1 MTVLRG
7 DALREL
13 VLSADD
19 AAIEEHLGVR
29 APERSSTPPGPDLV
43 GYHASGA
50 RAVLEAVELA
60 PIREGDVVIDL
71 GAGLGKP
78 GLLIHLLTGAR
89 VRGIELQA
97 DLVQDARLAIAR
109 AALDAVTIVQGDA
122 AEAPIDDGTVFFLY
136 SPFTGPVLERVAE
149 RLDELASRR
158 RIVVCTLGIDLP
170 RSVKNLVRRPLDSF
184 WLAIHDGAPC

>member
-7 DALREL
+7 NELREL

-19 AAIEEHLGVR
+19 AAVEEHLGVR
-29 APERSSTPPGPDLV
+29 APERSSAPPGADLV

-50 RAVLEAVELA
+50 RAVLEAVEQA
-60 PIREGDVVIDL
+60 PIRAADVVIDL

-97 DLVQDARLAIAR
+97 DLVRHARIAIAR
-109 AALDAVTIVQGDA
+109 AGAGDVTIEQGDA
-122 AEAPIDDGTVFFLY
+122 AEAPIEDGTVFFLY
-136 SPFTGPVLERVAE
+136 APFTGPVLERVVD
-149 RLDELASRR
+149 RLDDLASRK

-170 RSVKNLVRRPLDSF
+170 RTARRLVRRPLDSF